1 MSVFERPSNKNRLYA
16 DEDPYSLPGS
26 GGTSSSSGASGTG
39 NGSGGSN
46 GNPLFGGKT
55 ALAVNGKLVSNA
67 RPPKLPPRDWNHQNR
82 NKNKIDVP
90 KPDYDDEFNHGYSSK
105 TKNDKIGM
113 RILID

>member
-55 ALAVNGKLVSNA
+55 ALAVNGKLVSKA
-67 RPPKLPPRDWNHQNR
+67 QPTKLPPLNWNNR
-82 NKNKIDVP
+82 NKIDVP
-90 KPDYDDEFNHGYSSK
+90 KSDYDDQINNHLSFSSK
-105 TKNDKIGM
+105 TKNCKIGK
-113 RILID
+113 